1 MEKITTTISKTVTGP
16 DGKNVREKIGDVEY
30 LQPTL
35 ADFGIEA
42 VEVRD
47 EATNALKGYAD
58 KKMKWLYSAICAATR
73 AALTSRLDTQSV
85 EYSAGQSAWT
95 TLDEL
100 VTSSGGI
107 RGAHFTVKRDF
118 KEAFNAF
125 ADSLNKSAGFTANLK
140 ALAVL
145 PVGKNTTPALAAI
158 DAGTKAIF
166 LKRLNQFIATLS
178 DEDVVKYG
186 GICEELSECCETGSE
201 GLTDE

>member
-1 MEKITTTISKTVTGP
+1 
-16 DGKNVREKIGDVEY
+16 
-30 LQPTL
+30 
-35 ADFGIEA
+35 
-42 VEVRD
+42 
-47 EATNALKGYAD
+47 
-58 KKMKWLYSAICAATR
+58 MKWLYSAICAATR

-118 KEAFNAF
+118 KGRLTPSRFFEQER
-125 ADSLNKSAGFTANLK
+125 GFTANLK

-145 PVGKNTTPALAAI
+145 PVGKATTPALAAI

-186 GICEELSECCETGSE
+186 GICEELSECCRKLSAKASLTNNTVLIICLADLNCFIGE
-201 GLTDE
+201 GNPAFPTFQ